1 MRWTGQGNPDS
12 ILSAHPGALEQLTE
26 QRYPA
31 KMAARS
37 RAATRPRPSGRR
49 WPALHASPDA
59 ADPGRRKAQG
69 AAPGPSRPRCARLR
83 EAGFS
88 QIILSA
94 RDIVGHPGGEAAPVS
109 ALRDSGLRV
118 TGFQVLRDFE
128 GLSGHLHA
136 YKVDVAKAMLG
147 MCHALG
153 SRLLLACSSTSTH
166 ATGRPGRAGPRP
178 FAGWPCS
185 RSRWAFASP
194 KGRPDPRLSVA
205 TPGYRP
211 GNTAPTPAR
220 REGHDLSRA
229 RERASIRQT

>member
-59 ADPGRRKAQG
+59 GIRGAGRTGCCA
-69 AAPGPSRPRCARLR
+69 GPLEATLRAVR

-166 ATGRPGRAGPRP
+166 ATGDLDALVRDL
-178 FAGWPCS
+178 C
-185 RSRWAFASP
+185 
-194 KGRPDPRLSVA
+194 RLAMLALPLGVRVA
-205 TPGYRP
+205 
-211 GNTAPTPAR
+211 
-220 REGHDLSRA
+220 
-229 RERASIRQT
+229 